1 MPFSIRFTESA
12 EQDLED
18 IYLYVSSHD
27 SPEKAYYVIEKIEER
42 IMSLAEL
49 PERGFIIREL
59 STIGISD
66 YREIFFKPYRI
77 IYKIIDDTA
86 YIMIIADGR
95 RDMQTLLQRMLI
107 RY

>member
-1 MPFSIRFTESA
+1 MSFSISFTKNA
-12 EQDLED
+12 QQDLEN
-18 IYLYVSSHD
+18 IYLYISSHD
-27 SPEKAYYVIEKIEER
+27 SPDKAYYVLEKIEGR

-59 STIGISD
+59 SALGISD

-77 IYKIIDDTA
+77 IYKIIDGTA

-95 RDMQTLLQRMLI
+95 RDMQTLLQRILLK
-107 RY
+107 